1 MPITNVKQQESGKRV
16 TWDDGRVSFVPPGHR
31 FNADIDEWVAAGNTV
46 EPEVTDAEY
55 QAALPDRIAARRYEA
70 ETAGITVGGIS
81 FNTDRQSQSLITGA
95 ALSATRNPDYTV
107 HWKTQDGPVTLDA
120 DQLGAAAD
128 AVRDH
133 VQACFDREF
142 ELLDAVADGS
152 FDESMLDQ
160 GWPKSHRRNNHA

>member
-1 MPITNVKQQESGKRV
+1 MTEK
-16 TWDDGRVSFVPPGHR
+16 
-31 FNADIDEWVAAGNTV
+31 
-46 EPEVTDAEY
+46 
-55 QAALPDRIAARRYEA
+55 
-70 ETAGITVGGIS
+70 
-81 FNTDRQSQSLITGA
+81 SQSLITGA

-107 HWKTQDGPVTLDA
+107 RWKTQDGPVTLDA

-142 ELLDAVADGS
+142 ELLDALEAGT